1 MTNVDK
7 IRVIPGIDTM
17 YLRIHPKLIFII
29 NHKE

>member
-1 MTNVDK
+1 MLIK
-7 IRVIPGIDTM
+7 IRVILGIDAM